1 MNAKPPAPQRA
12 GLTVA
17 DYPLAEKRPDL
28 VTTAQGTG
36 IGELTLEAIE
46 AGEIDMA
53 NLRITPEALQ
63 MQAEIAESAGRPK
76 LAENF
81 RRAADLVNIPQDILL
96 QVYDLLRPGR
106 AKSKAELHAA
116 ADRLRREYDADR
128 IAAFIEE
135 AAEIYERRSLF
146 TYRF

>member
-1 MNAKPPAPQRA
+1 
-12 GLTVA
+12 VA

-28 VTTAQGTG
+28 VTTTKGTG
-36 IGELTLEAIE
+36 LADLTLEAVE
-46 AGEIDMA
+46 AGEIDMHD
-53 NLRITPEALQ
+53 LRITPAALL
-63 MQAEIAESAGRPK
+63 MLAEIAEAAGRQK

-81 RRAADLVNIPQDILL
+81 RRAADLVNIPQELLL

-106 AKSKAELHAA
+106 AKSKAELLAA
-116 ADRLRREYDADR
+116 AERLRRDYDAGR

-135 AAEIYERRSLF
+135 AADVYERRNLF